1 MLFDSVDFP
10 RVGSFAGR
18 PVVPGAHD
26 APGKATQ
33 RGRSV
38 TFVTFR
44 ASAARTRRL
53 ERMRSWSNLC
63 LTFHALGRHLL
74 ADAME
79 AAAAGQDMVG
89 ALAHHRAGD
98 RKSTRLNSSH

>member
-10 RVGSFAGR
+10 RVGAFAGR

-63 LTFHALGRHLL
+63 LTFHALCRHLL
-74 ADAME
+74 A
-79 AAAAGQDMVG
+79 
-89 ALAHHRAGD
+89 D
-98 RKSTRLNSSH
+98 RKSTRLKSSHLCAYRMTLSAVKKI

>member
-10 RVGSFAGR
+10 RVGAFAGR

-53 ERMRSWSNLC
+53 ARMRSWSNLC
-63 LTFHALGRHLL
+63 LTFHALGRPLL
-74 ADAME
+74 AYEME
-79 AAAAGQDMVG
+79 AAVAGY
-89 ALAHHRAGD
+89 
-98 RKSTRLNSSH
+98 RKRDVWGKSVSGRVELGGWR